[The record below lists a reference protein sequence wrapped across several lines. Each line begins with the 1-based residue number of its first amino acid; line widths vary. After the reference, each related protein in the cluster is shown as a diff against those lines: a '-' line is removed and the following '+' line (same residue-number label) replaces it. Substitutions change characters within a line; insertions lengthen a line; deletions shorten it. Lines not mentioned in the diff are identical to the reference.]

1 MKHMINL
8 ILKFIQILKTEGL
21 PIALISAFDYLI
33 ILFYIRPLLRIDY
46 GKSLFVYTH
55 RIIPTLDQICLHRRD
70 ELVMITNIGC
80 DDSFYF
86 PSDVDLMDMYNV
98 SRGYGLRMS
107 RKYTYQEFIDIDS
120 SDTVVDV
127 GAYVGGFT
135 TVAATQARE
144 VIACEPAPQTAQ
156 ALRENVASLE
166 NVRVVQKAVYND
178 FGTFQLNLSEDPTDN
193 SLIKVDSSPLD
204 VTETV
209 ETTTIDRLVES
220 LNIEVIDFL
229 KLDGE
234 GVEPEV
240 VKGIK
245 NSEIKKI
252 AVDAGR
258 ERFGQES
265 IEEVRSLLISNGFE
279 VRVDSHMIFARQK

>member
-1 MKHMINL
+1 
-8 ILKFIQILKTEGL
+8 
-21 PIALISAFDYLI
+21 
-33 ILFYIRPLLRIDY
+33 
-46 GKSLFVYTH
+46 
-55 RIIPTLDQICLHRRD
+55 
-70 ELVMITNIGC
+70 
-80 DDSFYF
+80 
-86 PSDVDLMDMYNV
+86 
-98 SRGYGLRMS
+98 MS

-240 VKGIK
+240 MEGMK
-245 NSEIKKI
+245 NSEVKKI

-265 IEEVRSLLISNGFE
+265 IDEVRSLLISNGFE